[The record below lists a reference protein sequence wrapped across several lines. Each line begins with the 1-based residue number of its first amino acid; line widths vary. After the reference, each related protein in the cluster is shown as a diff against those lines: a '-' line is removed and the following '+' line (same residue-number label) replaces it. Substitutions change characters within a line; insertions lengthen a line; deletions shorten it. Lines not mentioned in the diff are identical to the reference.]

1 MSVISH
7 FKALS
12 QIPHCSYQTDA
23 MKTYLIDKAKAYGY
37 EVLTDE
43 AGNILCQKESAAITM
58 QSHYDMVCIGKA
70 PLLKLEERDGWL
82 YAADSTLGSDNGV
95 GMAMMLALMEEGVS
109 IDTLFTA
116 DEEVG
121 LLGARALNLPLKTPY
136 LLNLDSEDE
145 GVVTV
150 GCAGGVDI
158 MATLPLLHKKR
169 TLFCYEI
176 ESSGFAGGH
185 SGVDIDKNIPNAIKE
200 LSAQLVDLDQ
210 CYVVSFKGGE
220 RRNSIAKRAVAVV
233 GFETEQA
240 IAGAKIVGRK
250 EVDVMEQNV
259 ISMLHAF
266 AHGVRNYNNELR
278 IVQTSI
284 NLAIVEQNETEIMIH
299 LSARS
304 MDSDELKRLQS
315 ETVTYFESFGAAVE
329 TEGFYAPWEPEDG
342 DFVKQVTSISQDV
355 LGSAEV
361 GAIHAGLECGII
373 KEKFPQMQMASIG
386 PTIRYPHSTR
396 ECVELISVE
405 RVYDVVKKICECSND

>member
-1 MSVISH
+1 MSVVSH

-12 QIPHCSYQTDA
+12 QIPHCSFQAAA
-23 MKTYLIDKAKAYGY
+23 MKAYLLKMAGQYGY
-37 EVLTDE
+37 EVLSDE
-43 AGNILCQKESAAITM
+43 AGNILCRKQGAVITL

-70 PLLKLEERDGWL
+70 PTLQLKEKEGWL
-82 YAADSTLGSDNGV
+82 YANDSTLGSDNGI
-95 GMAMMLALMEEGVS
+95 GMAMMLSLMEEGAVV
-109 IDTLFTA
+109 DALFTA

-121 LLGARALNLPLKTPY
+121 LLGARALELPLDTPY

-145 GVVTV
+145 GIVTI

-158 MATLPLLHKKR
+158 IATLPMTMETR

-176 ESSGFAGGH
+176 ESSGYPGGH

-200 LSAQLVDLDQ
+200 LSAQLADLEK
-210 CYVVSFKGGE
+210 CFLVSFEGGE
-220 RRNSIAKRAVAVV
+220 RRNAIAKRSVAVI
-233 GFETEQA
+233 GFKEKQA
-240 IAGAKIVGRK
+240 IEGAKILGYQDV
-250 EVDVMEQNV
+250 EVTQQNI

-266 AHGVRNYNNELR
+266 AHGVRNFNSELH

-284 NLAIVEQNETEIMIH
+284 NLAMVEQAEQMITIH

-304 MDSDELKRLQS
+304 MDIHELKRLES
-315 ETVTYFESFGAAVE
+315 ETVTYFESFGAMVE
-329 TEGFYAPWEPEDG
+329 TEGFYSPWEPEQSG
-342 DFVKQVTSISQDV
+342 FVKQVAVISEEV

-373 KEKFPQMQMASIG
+373 KEKFSQMQMVSIG

-396 ECVELISVE
+396 ECVDLASVE
-405 RVYDVVKKICECSND
+405 RVFAVVKKICEDTNV